1 MTVVET
7 VSLLSRGLC
16 IDLFEVVGFDKDL
29 RMSSLEEHLTISET
43 VGGSV

>member
-16 IDLFEVVGFDKDL
+16 IDLVGFDKDL